1 MAGASI
7 TKSVVCANCGRPV
20 DKTKIQARNAG
31 LFCDACAAG
40 MRGGHATEEER
51 NCPACG
57 VVVPLGTSLCKSC
70 GFDYELGYSPKAV
83 EKQTTVKRYKP
94 PCVHCGY
101 DRSGMNDDE
110 PCPECSKKNRVKK
123 TVKEK
128 EAMERAREQLRP
140 MQREIGF
147 VLLWVAASAGVIH
160 FVLWDTGELARWGS
174 CGVSIALR
182 YAALLVIVLTSLFMF
197 VESEVSTGRI
207 VWRLVGAAFA
217 MYASEELLLS
227 FSTLIAV
234 QLGIAYPLAT
244 AWLVCLLHRS
254 LELEWLDAGIL
265 GVGQWVLVIAFGAGL
280 RAMIGG

>member
-40 MRGGHATEEER
+40 MRGGHAQEEER

-57 VVVPLGTSLCKSC
+57 LVVPMGTSLCKSC

-123 TVKEK
+123 TVKER
-128 EAMERAREQLRP
+128 EALKLAQAQLRP
-140 MQREIGF
+140 MGVEIGM
-147 VLLWVAASAGVIH
+147 VLAWVAASAGVIH
-160 FVLWDTGELARWGS
+160 FVLWDTGELARWGA
-174 CGVSIALR
+174 CGVSIAVR
-182 YAALLVIVLTSLFMF
+182 YAALVTLVLTSLFMF
-197 VESEVSTGRI
+197 VESELSTGRI
-207 VWRLVGAAFA
+207 VWRLIGVAFA
-217 MYASEELLLS
+217 MYAGEELLLS
-227 FSTLIAV
+227 INPL
-234 QLGIAYPLAT
+234 LAYPLAT
-244 AWLVCLLHRS
+244 AWLVCVLHRN
-254 LELEWLDAGIL
+254 LELEWTDAGIL
-265 GVGQWVLVIAFGAGL
+265 GVAQWVLVIAFGAAL
-280 RAMIGG
+280 RAMMGG

>member
-40 MRGGHATEEER
+40 MRGGQAKEEER

-57 VVVPLGTSLCKSC
+57 IVVPMGTSLCKSC

-101 DRSGMNDDE
+101 DRSGMGDDE
-110 PCPECSKKNRVKK
+110 PCPECSKKNKVRK

-128 EAMERAREQLRP
+128 EALERAKAQLRP
-140 MQREIGF
+140 MGLEIGLVVGLMLASVGVLCLTLWSVGELDRLAICVTRIGVRY
-147 VLLWVAASAGVIH
+147 VLLASMV
-160 FVLWDTGELARWGS
+160 VM
-174 CGVSIALR
+174 
-182 YAALLVIVLTSLFMF
+182 SLFLF
-197 VESEVSTGRI
+197 VENDLSLGRI
-207 VWRLVGAAFA
+207 LWRLVGVACVV
-217 MYASEELLLS
+217 YAGEEFFWTVGQLVCYPFTTVL
-227 FSTLIAV
+227 LIAV
-234 QLGIAYPLAT
+234 
-244 AWLVCLLHRS
+244 LHRN
-254 LELEWLDAGIL
+254 LELEWSDAGIL
-265 GVGQWVLVIAFGAGL
+265 GFLHWLFVFLTLPVLNAIVPMFQ
-280 RAMIGG
+280 

>member
-40 MRGGHATEEER
+40 MRGGQAKEEER

-57 VVVPLGTSLCKSC
+57 IVVPMGTSLCKSC

-101 DRSGMNDDE
+101 DRSGMGDDE
-110 PCPECSKKNRVKK
+110 PCPECSKKNKVRK

-128 EAMERAREQLRP
+128 EALERAKAQLRP
-140 MQREIGF
+140 MGLEIGLVVGLMLASVGVLCLTLWSVGELDRLAICVTRIGVRY
-147 VLLWVAASAGVIH
+147 VLLASMV
-160 FVLWDTGELARWGS
+160 VM
-174 CGVSIALR
+174 
-182 YAALLVIVLTSLFMF
+182 SLFLF
-197 VESEVSTGRI
+197 VENDLSLGRI
-207 VWRLVGAAFA
+207 LWRLVGVACVV
-217 MYASEELLLS
+217 YAGEEFFWTVGQLVCYPFTTVL
-227 FSTLIAV
+227 LIAV
-234 QLGIAYPLAT
+234 
-244 AWLVCLLHRS
+244 LHRN
-254 LELEWLDAGIL
+254 LELEWSDAGIL
-265 GVGQWVLVIAFGAGL
+265 GFLHWLFVFLTLPVMNAIVPMFQ
-280 RAMIGG
+280 